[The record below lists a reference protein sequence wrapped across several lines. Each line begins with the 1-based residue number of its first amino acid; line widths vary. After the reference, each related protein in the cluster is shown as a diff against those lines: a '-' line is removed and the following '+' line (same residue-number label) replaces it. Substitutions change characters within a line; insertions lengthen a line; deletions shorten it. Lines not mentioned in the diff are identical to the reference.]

1 MSNEPFRPD
10 RTPVNKN
17 PMNNPFNDGLEIKGN
32 IPPALMQKINSLSQ
46 EEQDTFE
53 TQETVPQPQ
62 KNIEIIENKQKLMK
76 NKKQTA
82 SFNPISVDN
91 KLQEM
96 LEEIKSI
103 SLNYEEITLPSLGKF
118 YNGSNGPTDGKL
130 HIRPMT
136 GAEEQ
141 ILATQRFVKKG
152 IAMNMIFDKCIKESK
167 QYPSEN
173 LLVAD
178 RNFLLIYLRG
188 ISYGPE
194 YDVKIMCPFTDK
206 EFNYTID
213 LNLDIKQC
221 PEEFNANSL
230 HGVLPITKYSFS
242 YRLPNGSDEQ
252 KITDHRDRNTKFDN
266 ANKADDTLLYR
277 TALLIN
283 EIGEIDDEKQI
294 LTLLKSLPIA
304 DVAYLRNL
312 TTNEPFG
319 VNTKILITSP
329 YTGEEF
335 ETELPF
341 DTNFFLPMA
350 KKDLTPA

>member
-1 MSNEPFRPD
+1 MSTEPFRPD
-10 RTPVNKN
+10 RTPVNRN
-17 PMNNPFNDGLEIKGN
+17 TANNPFADALEIKGN
-32 IPPALMQKINSLSQ
+32 MPPALMQQINKLSQ
-46 EEQDTFE
+46 EDQNDFE
-53 TQETVPQPQ
+53 TQERTTTPQ
-62 KNIEIIENKQKLMK
+62 KTVEVVENKQKLMK
-76 NKKQTA
+76 NKKQQT
-82 SFNPISVDN
+82 SFNPLSMSN

-96 LEEIKSI
+96 LEEMKPI
-103 SLNYEEITLPSLGKF
+103 SSNYEEITLPSLGKF
-118 YNGSNGPTDGKL
+118 YNGVNGPSDGKL

-221 PEEFNANSL
+221 PEEFNVNSL
-230 HGVLPITKYSFS
+230 EGVLPRTNYPFS

-283 EIGEIDDEKQI
+283 EIGEISDEKEI
-294 LTLLKSLPIA
+294 LVLLKNLPIL

-350 KKDLTPA
+350 KKDLTQA

>member
-10 RTPVNKN
+10 RNPVKKAD
-17 PMNNPFNDGLEIKGN
+17 NPFAAGLDIKGN
-32 IPPALMQKINSLSQ
+32 MPPELMKQINSLSQ
-46 EEQDTFE
+46 EEPEE
-53 TQETVPQPQ
+53 TQETSV
-62 KNIEIIENKQKLMK
+62 EVVEYKQKPMK
-76 NKKQTA
+76 SKKQNS
-82 SFNPISVDN
+82 SFNPVSVSN
-91 KLQEM
+91 KLQSM
-96 LEEIKSI
+96 LEEIKEI
-103 SLNYEEITLPSLGKF
+103 SSVYEEITLPSLGRF
-118 YNGSNGPTDGKL
+118 YNGTNGPTDGKIR
-130 HIRPMT
+130 IRPMT
-136 GAEEQ
+136 GSEEQ

-152 IAMNMIFDKCIKESK
+152 TAMNMIFDKCIKESK

-194 YDVKIMCPFTDK
+194 YEVEITCPFTDK
-206 EFNYTID
+206 KFNYTID
-213 LNLDIKQC
+213 LNLDIIQC
-221 PEEFNANSL
+221 PEDFNPNSL
-230 HGVLPITKYSFS
+230 NGVLPRTKYEFS

-252 KITDHRDRNTKFDN
+252 KIVDHRDRNTKFDN

-283 EIGEIDDEKQI
+283 EINEISDEKEI
-294 LTLLKSLPIA
+294 LVILKNLPIA

-319 VNTKILITSP
+319 VNTKILIPSP
-329 YTGEEF
+329 FTGEEF

-350 KKDLTPA
+350 KKDLTQA